1 MKKKKT
7 CIHLQSEEIITEIN
21 KFHLIGIYQFYKEG
35 TDFMIIEQNKRII
48 HVKFSTKNENIARNR
63 RKCLSE

>member
-1 MKKKKT
+1 MKKKKN
-7 CIHLQSEEIITEIN
+7 LYSSEIN